1 LATDA
6 CGLRVFGGPREPTTR
21 PMPHLGPDAKDGGD
35 VLGIEPGRSRTR
47 RREESVAQVVEIP
60 ELQPWFLVHWP
71 STTHP
76 DVLMEFE
83 TQDEAEAALRAAF
96 AEIAVGG
103 DKELDVLPMT
113 VCPALT
119 MLEGPELRDALARWD
134 AQIME
139 LESRTRSTID
149 GLFPNRAS

>member
-1 LATDA
+1 
-6 CGLRVFGGPREPTTR
+6 
-21 PMPHLGPDAKDGGD
+21 M
-35 VLGIEPGRSRTR
+35 
-47 RREESVAQVVEIP
+47 AQVVEIP

-103 DKELDVLPMT
+103 DKELDVFPMT
-113 VCPALT
+113 VCAALT
-119 MLEGPELRDALARWD
+119 MLEEPQLRDALARWD
-134 AQIME
+134 AQLVE
-139 LESRTRSTID
+139 LESRRRSTMD
-149 GLFPNRAS
+149 DLFPKRAS

>member
-1 LATDA
+1 
-6 CGLRVFGGPREPTTR
+6 
-21 PMPHLGPDAKDGGD
+21 M
-35 VLGIEPGRSRTR
+35 
-47 RREESVAQVVEIP
+47 AQVVEIP

-83 TQDEAEAALRAAF
+83 TQDEAEAALGAAF
-96 AEIAVGG
+96 AEIAVRG

-113 VCPALT
+113 VCPALA

-134 AQIME
+134 AQLVE
-139 LESRTRSTID
+139 LESRTRSKMDDLIPKRT
-149 GLFPNRAS
+149 S

>member
-1 LATDA
+1 
-6 CGLRVFGGPREPTTR
+6 
-21 PMPHLGPDAKDGGD
+21 MPHLGPNPKDGETAFWASSRGAA
-35 VLGIEPGRSRTR
+35 GRDEGKR
-47 RREESVAQVVEIP
+47 SVAQVVEIP

-96 AEIAVGG
+96 AEIAVGA
-103 DKELDVLPMT
+103 DQELDVLPMT

-119 MLEGPELRDALARWD
+119 MLEEPPLRDALARWD
-134 AQIME
+134 AQLME
-139 LESRTRSTID
+139 LESRTRSTMD
-149 GLFPNRAS
+149 DLFPKRAS

>member
-1 LATDA
+1 
-6 CGLRVFGGPREPTTR
+6 
-21 PMPHLGPDAKDGGD
+21 
-35 VLGIEPGRSRTR
+35 
-47 RREESVAQVVEIP
+47 VAQVVEIP

-103 DKELDVLPMT
+103 GKQIDVFPMT

-119 MLEGPELRDALARWD
+119 MLEEPELRDALARWD
-134 AQIME
+134 AQLVE
-139 LESRTRSTID
+139 LESRTRSTMD
-149 GLFPNRAS
+149 GLFPKRAS

>member
-1 LATDA
+1 MLGDGET
-6 CGLRVFGGPREPTTR
+6 TTR
-21 PMPHLGPDAKDGGD
+21 PMPHLVPDAKDGGD
-35 VLGIEPGRSRTR
+35 VLGIEPRRSRTR

-71 STTHP
+71 STTRP

-103 DKELDVLPMT
+103 DKQIDLLPMT

-149 GLFPNRAS
+149 DLFPKRAS